1 MRRGVVQGNDQE
13 EPNKSAFRTKNYEP
27 AIPSVKFIMSDMKNN
42 EVMIK
47 IADPYSHY
55 FLSFVG
61 GKRYRV
67 LDV

>member
-1 MRRGVVQGNDQE
+1 MAQGNDQE
-13 EPNKSAFRTKNYEP
+13 EPNKSAFRTKIYEHT
-27 AIPSVKFIMSDMKNN
+27 IPSVKFIMSDMKNN

-47 IADPYSHY
+47 IADPYSHH

-61 GKRYRV
+61 GKWYRV